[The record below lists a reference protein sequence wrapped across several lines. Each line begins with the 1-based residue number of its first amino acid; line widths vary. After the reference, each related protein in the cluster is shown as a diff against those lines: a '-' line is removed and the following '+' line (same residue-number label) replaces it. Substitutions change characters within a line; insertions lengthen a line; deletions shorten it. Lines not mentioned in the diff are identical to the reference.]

1 MRSVLVKAIEE
12 ILDKYSERAE
22 NEGFSYYI
30 KELPK
35 ENRAEF
41 HLFWSD
47 DKFGEFYAD
56 TKNNIVSFIHGNHE
70 YEYNCDELKERSNIG
85 WLKSLVEA
93 FATGFDEFEQVI

>member
-1 MRSVLVKAIEE
+1 MNIVVKAIDK
-12 ILDKYSERAE
+12 ILQDYLERPE

-30 KELPK
+30 KEVLN

-41 HLFWSD
+41 HLFRSD
-47 DKFGEFYAD
+47 DKFGEFYVD
-56 TKNNIVSFIHGNHE
+56 TKNNIVSFIHSNRE
-70 YEYNCDELKERSNIG
+70 YEYNYDELKQRSNIG